1 MKRLAIIYSCLFIC
15 LLLNAAVEGEKKLQS
30 RRRFDKIRYQPVDN
44 SENEEEETNYDYD
57 TGKQEPDNIELLNEI
72 IEKQKEKVDSI
83 IDDQT
88 TQNVNRMSTD
98 KKMKSASENVASS
111 SKSAPLKKD
120 LNDSSAA
127 KSSDLES
134 NHSWTLFFILC
145 VLGN

>member
-1 MKRLAIIYSCLFIC
+1 MKRLAIIYSCLFIS

-44 SENEEEETNYDYD
+44 SENEEDESNYDSD
-57 TGKQEPDNIELLNEI
+57 TEKEEPYNIELLNEM
-72 IEKQKEKVDSI
+72 IEKEKEKIDSI
-83 IDDQT
+83 NDDQA